1 MALMEITMST
11 TLTFRVRRSI
21 NNQYFWVLMSANNE
35 KIAVSET
42 YLVKESAMH
51 SINLIR
57 NWASSAMVV
66 DETAYAT
73 TR

>member
-1 MALMEITMST
+1 MEIAMST
-11 TLTFRVRRSI
+11 TLTFRMRRSV

-42 YLVKESAMH
+42 YLSKASALH

-57 NWASSAMVV
+57 NWANSAEVV
-66 DETAYAT
+66 DETAYTAT
-73 TR
+73 R